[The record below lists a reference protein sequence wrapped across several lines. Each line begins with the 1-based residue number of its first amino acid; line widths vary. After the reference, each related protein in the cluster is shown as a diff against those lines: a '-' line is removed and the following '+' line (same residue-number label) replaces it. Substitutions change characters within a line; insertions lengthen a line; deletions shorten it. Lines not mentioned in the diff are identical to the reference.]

1 MIAKMQFGKTGH
13 ESTRLLFGAAAL
25 AGVTQPVADQ
35 ALQVLLQYGVNHI
48 DVAASYGD
56 AERRVGPWMKRHRED
71 FFLATKTEE
80 RSREKARDQIRRSLE
95 RLKTDHVDLLQ
106 LHAVQTMEALDA
118 ALGTGCAL
126 EAAQESKEEGLVR
139 FIGITS
145 HGLLAPAVL
154 LRALER
160 FDFTSVLLPYNYPM
174 MQNPRY
180 AEGFRRLAEVC
191 GQRGVAL
198 QTIKSICRRP
208 WPEGAERKTT
218 TWYETL
224 TEPEDIDLAVR
235 FVLARP
241 QLFLNTAS
249 DVTLLPLVLASASRF
264 AEAPAA
270 ADMRK
275 LLATREMLP
284 LWPD

>member
-1 MIAKMQFGKTGH
+1 MIAKKQFGKTGH

-25 AGVTQPVADQ
+25 AGVTQSAADQ
-35 ALQVLLQYGVNHI
+35 TLSVLLQYGVNHI

-56 AERRVGPWMKRHRED
+56 AELRVGPWMKRHRGD

-80 RSREKARDQIRRSLE
+80 RSREKARGQIRRSLK
-95 RLKTDHVDLLQ
+95 RLQTDHVDLIQ

-118 ALGTGCAL
+118 ALGPGGAL
-126 EAAQESKEEGLVR
+126 EAAQEAREKGLVR

-160 FDFTSVLLPYNYPM
+160 FDFASVLLPYNFPM
-174 MQNPRY
+174 TRNPEY
-180 AEGFRRLAEVC
+180 AEGFRRLAEAC
-191 GQRGVAL
+191 AQRGVAL

-208 WPEGAERKTT
+208 WPEGADRKTT
-218 TWYETL
+218 TWYEPL
-224 TEPEDIDLAVR
+224 TEAKDIDWAVWY
-235 FVLARP
+235 VLAQP

-249 DVTLLPLVLASASRF
+249 DVTLLPVVLESASRF
-264 AEAPAA
+264 TAAPS
-270 ADMRK
+270 DEEMRT
-275 LLATREMLP
+275 LLASREMLP